1 MCIEVHKC
9 LSISNTT
16 VDLFNLEMSINSN
29 NNKFAT
35 IFLNNAITKVKDDHR
50 CVQEDYLVP
59 IILALLK
66 G

>member
-9 LSISNTT
+9 LSISNTI

-35 IFLNNAITKVKDDHR
+35 IFLNNVITKVKDDHR

-59 IILALLK
+59 ITLALLK